1 LLLLII
7 FLFGLVVLKT
17 TQYSRKIDYRFR
29 KIYNKS
35 MSEQIPR
42 QEKSPQDIT
51 ADTQRYIKQQRDMIR
66 IHAAGATIMGLV
78 LAGKLYFMGVDGASV
93 AEAIKFSVFPVIF
106 MALNAGQVWLK
117 TELISRAIDNQ
128 DKAKK
133 NK

>member
-1 LLLLII
+1 
-7 FLFGLVVLKT
+7 
-17 TQYSRKIDYRFR
+17 
-29 KIYNKS
+29 